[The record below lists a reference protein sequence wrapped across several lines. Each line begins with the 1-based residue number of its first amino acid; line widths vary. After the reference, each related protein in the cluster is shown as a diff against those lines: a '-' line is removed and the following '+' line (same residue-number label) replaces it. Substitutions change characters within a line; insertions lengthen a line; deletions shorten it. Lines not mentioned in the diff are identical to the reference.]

1 MWRLAEIGKTIIYI
15 RKQRGYTQEK
25 LALECDISVSYL
37 RMIEHG
43 RANFTCKELVKIA
56 DALDVEPSD
65 LLTIQAGRRA
75 MK

>member
-1 MWRLAEIGKTIIYI
+1 MWRLAEIGKNIIST
-15 RKQRGYTQEK
+15 RKQKGYTQEK

-37 RMIEHG
+37 RLIEHG

-56 DALDVEPSD
+56 DALDVELSD
-65 LLTIQAGRRA
+65 LLTIQPERKV

>member
-1 MWRLAEIGKTIIYI
+1 MWRLAEIGKTIIST

-43 RANFTCKELVKIA
+43 KANFTCKELVKIA
-56 DALDVEPSD
+56 DALDVELSD
-65 LLTIQAGRRA
+65 LFTIQEERRST
-75 MK
+75 K